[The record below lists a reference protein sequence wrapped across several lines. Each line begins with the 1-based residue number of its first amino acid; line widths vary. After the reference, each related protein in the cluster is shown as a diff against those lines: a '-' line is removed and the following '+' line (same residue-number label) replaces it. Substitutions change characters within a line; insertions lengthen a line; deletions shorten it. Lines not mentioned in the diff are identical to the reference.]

1 MKTRDD
7 VQSPA
12 GPAVSIWVTTYNVPP
27 AAVIIQTATGSDL
40 GGLLLGER
48 GSGMPYSARR
58 SCQHSKRRDGD
69 GKNRL
74 RLEPG
79 AGPTSAASWRG
90 TVGVRRFDMGSSSR
104 LCCKMGECLLR
115 GSTFLSVLPCARM
128 DHKGQGR

>member
-79 AGPTSAASWRG
+79 APPAPQAGEGLSACD
-90 TVGVRRFDMGSSSR
+90 V
-104 LCCKMGECLLR
+104 
-115 GSTFLSVLPCARM
+115 STWGHLQGCAA
-128 DHKGQGR
+128 